1 MWLNGEK
8 KKKKGKNPNKIL
20 IIQQQP
26 EKKHPKKKKNEDEN
40 FQGNFSPKKYTT
52 TSVFFCMCVSF
63 KSFMETISFFIWF
76 LSLCMFHQMM
86 VPNDLPEFL
95 LVVVVCLPSFLA
107 CFPIHDHHHH
117 HQDDDDEKSYL
128 FLVDDCFQVQQ
139 QQQQEKNP

>member
-1 MWLNGEK
+1 MKRKRKKEK
-8 KKKKGKNPNKIL
+8 TQTKFLLYNNNQKRN
-20 IIQQQP
+20 IQR
-26 EKKHPKKKKNEDEN
+26 KKNEDEN